1 LKFVFSGCRQVSGG
15 VKVVQAFLFVF
26 NHGSPNQSNIEF
38 TAFGSISLMIGRMV
52 LHTKIIEGIF
62 GKIFYKLITTKS
74 RRVYAL
80 PVRRIRGFTEKRP
93 MKLR

>member
-1 LKFVFSGCRQVSGG
+1 LKFVFSGCGQVSGG
-15 VKVVQAFLFVF
+15 IKVVQAFLFVF

-38 TAFGSISLMIGRMV
+38 TAFGSISLMIDRMV
-52 LHTKIIEGIF
+52 LHTKKIEGIF
-62 GKIFYKLITTKS
+62 WQLFYKLISTKS

-80 PVRRIRGFTEKRP
+80 TVRRMRGFTEKRP